1 MSKRSGGGSDMY
13 SKRQVTFKTKN
24 AEEQGFMI
32 LDRLRKPFSYLGK
45 GRYIIS
51 KEQCVLLKSNKIP
64 YKIKRY
70 YS

>member
-1 MSKRSGGGSDMY
+1 MSKRSNGENSMD
-13 SKRQVTFKTKN
+13 SKRQVTFKTTK

-45 GRYIIS
+45 GRYVIS

-70 YS
+70 Y